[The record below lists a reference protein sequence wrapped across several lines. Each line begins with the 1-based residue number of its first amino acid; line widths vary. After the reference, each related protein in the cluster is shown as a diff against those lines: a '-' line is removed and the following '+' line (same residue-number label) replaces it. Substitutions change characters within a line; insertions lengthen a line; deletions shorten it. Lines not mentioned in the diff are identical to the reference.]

1 MTSSDPNLADQKRA
15 LRQLTRAR
23 LSQITLDQWRTRSAA
38 AAEQLLSR
46 PEWHHA
52 QRILAF
58 LPLKDELDLS
68 AALVSALG
76 SGKTVALPRFDSGVG
91 RYCAAILT
99 FSCDPS
105 DPFAALPTGAF
116 GIREPAPSAPTLP
129 LNQLD
134 FILVPGVAFD
144 ASGRRI
150 GRGKGFYDRLLAET
164 NSNCLKC
171 GVAVDDQLIEGI
183 PVEPHDIAMNV
194 ILTPGRWLTVA
205 APPI

>member
-1 MTSSDPNLADQKRA
+1 MTSSDPNLANQKRA
-15 LRQLTRAR
+15 LRQLARAR
-23 LSQITLDQWRTRSAA
+23 LSQITVDQRRTHSAA
-38 AAEQLLSR
+38 AVDLLLSR
-46 PEWHHA
+46 PEWRQA
-52 QRILAF
+52 ERILAF

-68 AALVSALG
+68 PALAAALR
-76 SGKTVALPRFDSGVG
+76 SGKTVALPRFEPAVG
-91 RYCAAILT
+91 QYSAAILT
-99 FSCDPS
+99 YTSDPS
-105 DPFAALPTGAF
+105 DPFATLSTGAF
-116 GIREPAPSAPTLP
+116 GIREPASFAPTLP

-205 APPI
+205 TPPT